1 MFEVGGSHYDP
12 CIGVIRGGL
21 NPDIIFSLSMNVY
34 IIAELVKEDHKTTYV
49 MNGPYTNAGMIMCK
63 QYLDRY
69 PEKLSELAEQYEVSK
84 IRPIVHKV
92 YVC

>member
-1 MFEVGGSHYDP
+1 
-12 CIGVIRGGL
+12 
-21 NPDIIFSLSMNVY
+21 MNVY
-34 IIAELVKEDHKTTYV
+34 IIAELAKEGDLEFA
-49 MNGPYTNAGMIMCK
+49 MNGPYANVGVIMCK

-69 PEKLSELAEQYEVSK
+69 TEKLSELAEQYEVSK